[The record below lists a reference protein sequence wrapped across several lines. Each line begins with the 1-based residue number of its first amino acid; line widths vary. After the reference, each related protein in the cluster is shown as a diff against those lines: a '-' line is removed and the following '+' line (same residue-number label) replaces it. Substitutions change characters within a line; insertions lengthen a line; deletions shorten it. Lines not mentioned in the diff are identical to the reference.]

1 MPSASGEL
9 MDQVDQNLLRIRR
22 AALER
27 SNSDIRKPASESSSV
42 VGGTIDIQPWSPRSI
57 PPDDSN
63 IVWPKDRSRESTET
77 PEEALPEDVRSAF
90 RRVLAWLFP
99 HRR

>member
-9 MDQVDQNLLRIRR
+9 MDQIEQNLLRIRR

-27 SNSDIRKPASESSSV
+27 SNSDIRKPAAQSASL

-57 PPDDSN
+57 PPDDPN
-63 IVWPKDRSRESTET
+63 IVWPKDKSLENTET
-77 PEEALPEDVRSAF
+77 LEEALPADVRSAF

-99 HRR
+99 RRR